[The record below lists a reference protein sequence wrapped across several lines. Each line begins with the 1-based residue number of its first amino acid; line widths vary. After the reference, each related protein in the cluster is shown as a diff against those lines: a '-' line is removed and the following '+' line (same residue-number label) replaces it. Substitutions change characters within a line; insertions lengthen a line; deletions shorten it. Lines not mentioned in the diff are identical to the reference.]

1 MELYFTSATMK
12 LILAQILFTGALVLA
27 SPYTKCVGN
36 DCNDAATCATGS
48 GCTIENEHHRQGFP
62 IGTDSKVSRGSL
74 RRSKRS
80 ASFKWLGLDE
90 SVAEFGSGK
99 YPGTYGVDFRF
110 PDENT
115 IGVSQIILN

>member
-1 MELYFTSATMK
+1 MK
-12 LILAQILFTGALVLA
+12 PILFQILFTSALALA
-27 SPYTKCVGN
+27 SPYAQRGGK
-36 DCNDAATCATGS
+36 DCNDAATCAAGS
-48 GCTIENEHHRQGFP
+48 ECAYENEH
-62 IGTDSKVSRGSL
+62 DSHASPTTTSAKVSGGFL
-74 RRSKRS
+74 RSSRRS

-115 IGVSQIILN
+115 IGVGRIFLNKNHRS

>member
-1 MELYFTSATMK
+1 MK
-12 LILAQILFTGALVLA
+12 FIFFQILFTSALVLA
-27 SPYTKCVGN
+27 SPFVQCIGKN
-36 DCNDAATCATGS
+36 CNDAASCTAGSECAS
-48 GCTIENEHHRQGFP
+48 ANEHDNQGFR
-62 IGTDSKVSRGSL
+62 ISTDSKVNGGSL

-115 IGVSQIILN
+115 IGVSHIVLN